1 MMTPTARFRRTVRSG
16 RCAAGLV
23 IALIVGLAPAATAPV
38 VGNDVEPLI
47 VSQDHAWPPFAY
59 RDDNGEPR
67 GLLID
72 FWQLIGATMERPVT
86 FALTDWDDSLVQV
99 RDGRAHVHGGLFS
112 SPERETFLDFGVEI
126 FPLRA
131 ALFAAAALPA
141 LEAADLSGTVVGVTR
156 GGFEEEFLRENHPG
170 LKLKTYENNDLLVRA
185 AAGGEIGAFAADYPV
200 GMYLLDRH
208 ASPERFRVLE
218 VLYARQLRIAVARGE
233 TALLSEV
240 NAAIN
245 RLDADELSRIT
256 QKWMRSESV
265 GKIPDWFR
273 AGLPAGI
280 LALLLGSLILYSRLL
295 KRQVNQHTR
304 RLREIN
310 DALRAERDFSRS
322 VLDASPAFFVA
333 LDEDR
338 RIRMMNPAMLEAL
351 GYSAGE
357 VIGGDFASLCV
368 PPEEHESLHILLR
381 HMGVGGKPVHHE
393 SHVLT
398 RNGEQ
403 RPVEWHANSVKGAS
417 GRPEFFFAMGLDIT
431 ERRRTEAQLE
441 HIAHYDPLTSLPN
454 RTLLQARLE
463 HALELAR
470 RRDRRVAILFLDL
483 NEFKQVNDSLGHA
496 CGDEVLR
503 AVAERLHERVR
514 EEDTLARWGGD
525 EFILLVEEVTDTGH
539 IASLAR
545 DLLDR
550 LTQPFTLSNGH
561 PVHVGGSIGISLY
574 PDDGDNPDAL
584 ITRAD
589 MAMYQAKEQG
599 RSMYQ
604 FYSRTDLQAP
614 ADPDPS

>member
-1 MMTPTARFRRTVRSG
+1 M
-16 RCAAGLV
+16 
-23 IALIVGLAPAATAPV
+23 ALLAGLAPAATAPV
-38 VGNDVEPLI
+38 VDDDGDPLI

-59 RDDNGEPR
+59 RDESGEPR

-72 FWQLIGATMERPVT
+72 FWQLIGAAMDRPVA

-141 LEAADLSGTVVGVTR
+141 LEASDLSGTVVGVTR

-170 LKLKTYENNDLLVRA
+170 LELKTYENNDLLVRA
-185 AAGGEIGAFAADYPV
+185 AARGEIAAFAADYPV

-218 VLYARQLRIAVARGE
+218 VLYARKLRIAVARGE
-233 TALLSEV
+233 TALLSEI
-240 NAAIN
+240 NAAITG
-245 RLDADELSRIT
+245 LDANELSRIT

-265 GKIPDWFR
+265 GTIPDWFW

-280 LALLLGSLILYSRLL
+280 LTLLLGSLIIYSRLL
-295 KRQVNQHTR
+295 KRQVKQHTR
-304 RLREIN
+304 SLREAN

-322 VLDASPAFFVA
+322 VLDASPGFFVA
-333 LDEDR
+333 LDEDQ
-338 RIRMMNPAMLEAL
+338 RIRMMNPAMLETL

-357 VIGGDFASLCV
+357 VIGGDFASLCL
-368 PPEEHESLHILLR
+368 PAEEHESLRILLR
-381 HMGVGGKPVHHE
+381 HMGVSGKPVHHE
-393 SHVLT
+393 SQVLT
-398 RNGEQ
+398 RNGEK
-403 RPVEWHANSVKGAS
+403 RLVEWHANLVKGAS
-417 GRPEFFFAMGLDIT
+417 GQPEFFFAMGLDIT
-431 ERRRTEAQLE
+431 ERRRAEAQLE
-441 HIAHYDPLTSLPN
+441 HIAHYDPLTGLAN
-454 RTLLQARLE
+454 RTLLQARLD
-463 HALELAR
+463 HALDLAR

-539 IASLAR
+539 IAALAR

-550 LTQPFTLSNGH
+550 LAQPVTLSNGH
-561 PVHVGGSIGISLY
+561 RAHVGGSIGITLY
-574 PDDGDNPDAL
+574 PEDGNSPDTL

-604 FYSRTDLQAP
+604 FYSTTGPQEP
-614 ADPDPS
+614 ADPNAS